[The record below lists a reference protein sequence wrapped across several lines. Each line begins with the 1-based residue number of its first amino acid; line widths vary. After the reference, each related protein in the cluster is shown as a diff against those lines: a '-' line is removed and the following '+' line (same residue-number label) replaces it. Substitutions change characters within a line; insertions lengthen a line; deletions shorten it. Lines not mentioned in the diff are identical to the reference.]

1 MYQAFR
7 ARLRSEEVACDLI
20 HPAKMAQ
27 SRADEINDELKKS
40 KDQDDVPD
48 AEPLAFDLAD
58 FNKGLYL

>member
-1 MYQAFR
+1 M
-7 ARLRSEEVACDLI
+7 EVACDLS
-20 HPAKMAQ
+20 HPVKMAQ

-58 FNKGLYL
+58 FNKGVCL

>member
-1 MYQAFR
+1 
-7 ARLRSEEVACDLI
+7 
-20 HPAKMAQ
+20 MAQ

-58 FNKGLYL
+58 FNKGVCL